1 VLPSYGAISKPC
13 SGKSFTEEP
22 VLDKS
27 LLFAQT
33 DLSAPEAFDLVAGQ
47 VLVFTHRSP
56 IKETVN
62 EDCAALIPY
71 DDANGVLVIADG
83 LGGLPSG
90 STASNIAVQRLK
102 KSIEKA
108 AQEQTP
114 LREAILDGIERANQD
129 ILAQGS
135 GAATTIAVVEI
146 QHDRMRP
153 YHVGDSMILLC
164 GQRGKKKLVSVAHS
178 PVGYAVESGMLDVD
192 EAVHH
197 EERHIVS
204 NVVGAP
210 DMRIE
215 IGAATRIAMHDT
227 LILASDGLF
236 DNLYLDEIIDL
247 IRKGD
252 LHTTAQRLL
261 ELTRQRMNEAQT
273 DLPSHP
279 DDLTFILYR
288 RKPNSR

>member
-1 VLPSYGAISKPC
+1 MTG
-13 SGKSFTEEP
+13 
-22 VLDKS
+22 
-27 LLFAQT
+27 
-33 DLSAPEAFDLVAGQ
+33 PEVFDMVSGQ
-47 VLVFTHRSP
+47 VVVFTHRSP
-56 IKETVN
+56 AKDTVN

-83 LGGLPSG
+83 LGGLPGG
-90 STASNIAVQRLK
+90 STASNLAIRRLK
-102 KSIEKA
+102 TSIEKA

-114 LREAILDGIERANQD
+114 LREAILDGIERANRD

-146 QHDRMRP
+146 QSDRMRP
-153 YHVGDSMILLC
+153 YHVGDSMIVLS
-164 GQRGKKKLVSVAHS
+164 GQRGKKKLQSVAHS

-197 EERHIVS
+197 EERHLVS

-215 IGAATRIAMHDT
+215 VGATMRIAKRDT

-236 DNLYLDEIIDL
+236 DNLYLDEIVEV

-252 LHTTAQRLL
+252 LNSAALQLL
-261 ELTRQRMNEAQT
+261 ELTRQRMNSEQAE
-273 DLPSHP
+273 LPSHP

-288 RKPNSR
+288 RNLASR

>member
-1 VLPSYGAISKPC
+1 MI
-13 SGKSFTEEP
+13 EP
-22 VLDKS
+22 EG
-27 LLFAQT
+27 F
-33 DLSAPEAFDLVAGQ
+33 ELVSGQ
-47 VLVFTHRSP
+47 VMVFTHRSP
-56 IKETVN
+56 EKETVN

-71 DDANGVLVIADG
+71 DNANGVLVIADG

-90 STASNIAVQRLK
+90 STASNLAVRRLK
-102 KSIEKA
+102 TSIEKA

-114 LREAILDGIERANQD
+114 LREAILDGIERANKD
-129 ILAQGS
+129 ILAQSS

-146 QHDRMRP
+146 QSDRIRP

-164 GQRGKKKLVSVAHS
+164 GQRGKKKLQSVAHS
-178 PVGYAVESGMLDVD
+178 PVGYAVESGLLDVD

-197 EERHIVS
+197 EERHLVS

-215 IGAATRIAMHDT
+215 IGAAMRIARHDT
-227 LILASDGLF
+227 VILASDGLF
-236 DNLYLDEIIDL
+236 DNLYLDEIVEV

-252 LHTTAQRLL
+252 LQHCAQQLLALTHERMNTAQP
-261 ELTRQRMNEAQT
+261 E
-273 DLPSHP
+273 LPSHP

-288 RKPNSR
+288 RKPASQ

>member
-1 VLPSYGAISKPC
+1 MN
-13 SGKSFTEEP
+13 EP
-22 VLDKS
+22 EI
-27 LLFAQT
+27 FA
-33 DLSAPEAFDLVAGQ
+33 LVSGQ

-56 IKETVN
+56 DKDSVN

-83 LGGLPSG
+83 LGGLPGG
-90 STASNIAVQRLK
+90 STASNLAIRRLK

-108 AQEQTP
+108 AAEQAP
-114 LREAILDGIERANQD
+114 LREAILDGIERANRD

-146 QHDRMRP
+146 QNGSMRP

-164 GQRGKKKLVSVAHS
+164 GQRGKIKLQSVAHS
-178 PVGYAVESGMLDVD
+178 PVGYAVESGMLDAD

-197 EERHIVS
+197 EERHLVS
-204 NVVGAP
+204 NVVGTP

-215 IGAATRIAMHDT
+215 IGATRRLAPRDT
-227 LILASDGLF
+227 LVLASDGLF
-236 DNLYLDEIIDL
+236 DNLYQNEIIDI

-252 LHTTAQRLL
+252 LSDCASRLL
-261 ELTRQRMNEAQT
+261 ELSHQRMQLEHGE
-273 DLPSHP
+273 LPSHP

-288 RKPNSR
+288 RSLAA

>member
-1 VLPSYGAISKPC
+1 VEK
-13 SGKSFTEEP
+13 T
-22 VLDKS
+22 

-33 DLSAPEAFDLVAGQ
+33 DLAKPELFDMVSGQ

-56 IKETVN
+56 SKETVN

-71 DDANGVLVIADG
+71 DDTNGVLVIADG
-83 LGGLPSG
+83 LGGQPAG
-90 STASNIAVQRLK
+90 STASNLAVRRLK
-102 KSIEKA
+102 KTIEKA
-108 AQEQTP
+108 AQEQIP

-135 GAATTIAVVEI
+135 GAATTIAIVEI
-146 QHDRMRP
+146 QHDRVRP

-164 GQRGKKKLVSVAHS
+164 GQRGKKKLLSVAHS

-197 EERHIVS
+197 EERHLVS

-215 IGAATRIAMHDT
+215 IGAARRIAKRDT

-236 DNLYLDEIIDL
+236 DNLYLDEIVEV

-252 LHTTAQRLL
+252 LQTSAMQLL
-261 ELTRQRMNEAQT
+261 DLTRQRMHGEHT
-273 DLPSHP
+273 DFPAHP

-288 RKPNSR
+288 RKLDKH

>member
-1 VLPSYGAISKPC
+1 M
-13 SGKSFTEEP
+13 TE
-22 VLDKS
+22 
-27 LLFAQT
+27 
-33 DLSAPEAFDLVAGQ
+33 PERFNLVSGQ
-47 VLVFTHRSP
+47 VVVFTHRSP
-56 IKETVN
+56 DKETVN

-90 STASNIAVQRLK
+90 STASSLAVRRLK
-102 KSIEKA
+102 TSIEKA

-114 LREAILDGIERANQD
+114 LREAILDGIERANRD

-146 QHDRMRP
+146 QADRMRP

-164 GQRGKKKLVSVAHS
+164 GQRGKKKLQSVAHS

-197 EERHIVS
+197 EERHLVS
-204 NVVGAP
+204 NVVGAS

-215 IGAATRIAMHDT
+215 IGAAMRIASRDT
-227 LILASDGLF
+227 VILASDGLF
-236 DNLYLDEIIDL
+236 DNLYLDEIVEV

-252 LHTTAQRLL
+252 LQNSAQQLL
-261 ELTRQRMNEAQT
+261 ALTHERMKTEQPE
-273 DLPSHP
+273 LPSHP

-288 RKPNSR
+288 RKPANN